1 MLPVRCFQQ
10 TWWSRTRT
18 TRLLQIWQQV
28 QPVYSTNASSRR
40 RWNENSSISGL
51 TIICVVFVPRG
62 GWLWS
67 MLLYTRS
74 KNGLDS
80 WLLLFT
86 YCRCSLLIV
95 ADVEQ
100 IGRHVIRTRWHYAC
114 VCIVRKS
121 WTNYCWSDCI
131 CCCLES
137 RSLDTHI
144 HTRLMALFLGLPR
157 WAGTRKVKPIWILL
171 KQEIVS
177 GSGISW
183 AICKSAPHSRQTT
196 RQYLTTLVF
205 LHLASRSP
213 DNPGQNRIRTSVVW
227 GSLASDFSSNL
238 SWHALVARLA

>member
-1 MLPVRCFQQ
+1 VIYRPVVVGNVGDSSVSSYRLHASETQQ
-10 TWWSRTRT
+10 LASAAPICQLCGVARGSR
-18 TRLLQIWQQV
+18 
-28 QPVYSTNASSRR
+28 QPVMGRLATHPNNTAVNTEILYIACCSSVGWEDTRCCRFAASNKRSGVGLGRR
-40 RWNENSSISGL
+40 DFCRSDNKFNPCTAQTLQAVDDEMRTLASQDW

-144 HTRLMALFLGLPR
+144 HTP
-157 WAGTRKVKPIWILL
+157 V
-171 KQEIVS
+171 
-177 GSGISW
+177 
-183 AICKSAPHSRQTT
+183 
-196 RQYLTTLVF
+196 
-205 LHLASRSP
+205 
-213 DNPGQNRIRTSVVW
+213 
-227 GSLASDFSSNL
+227 
-238 SWHALVARLA
+238 

>member
-1 MLPVRCFQQ
+1 MIYRPVVVGNVGDNSVSSYRLHASETQQ
-10 TWWSRTRT
+10 LASAAPICQLCGVARGSR
-18 TRLLQIWQQV
+18 
-28 QPVYSTNASSRR
+28 QPVTGRLATHPNNTAVNTEILYIACCSSVGWEDTRCCRFAASNKRSGVGLGRR
-40 RWNENSSISGL
+40 DFCRSDNKFNPCTAQTLQAVDDEMRTLASQDW

-144 HTRLMALFLGLPR
+144 HTP
-157 WAGTRKVKPIWILL
+157 V
-171 KQEIVS
+171 
-177 GSGISW
+177 
-183 AICKSAPHSRQTT
+183 
-196 RQYLTTLVF
+196 
-205 LHLASRSP
+205 
-213 DNPGQNRIRTSVVW
+213 
-227 GSLASDFSSNL
+227 
-238 SWHALVARLA
+238 